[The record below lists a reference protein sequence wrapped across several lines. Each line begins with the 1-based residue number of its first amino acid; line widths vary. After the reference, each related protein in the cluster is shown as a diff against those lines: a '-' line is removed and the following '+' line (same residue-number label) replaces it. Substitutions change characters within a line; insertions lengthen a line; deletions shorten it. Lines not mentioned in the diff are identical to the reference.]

1 MRVSSIDKR
10 NTFSKLLMRVP
21 QIVNVLAKRSP
32 LAVTEWFSWL
42 ADAEDSLKHYDM
54 PECAQMAGL
63 IASLYSVPRQ
73 SRKEKLEAALATVN
87 SAQDIIYN
95 IYTKANINVENV
107 YTLFR
112 QIIVPMR
119 TAGIINID
127 GITDLTGYV
136 NDLLR
141 QMLANEQL
149 SASVN
154 GAIASVGKADVIR
167 IIAELI
173 TEEL

>member
-1 MRVSSIDKR
+1 MKTSSIDKR
-10 NTFSKLLMRVP
+10 ESFSGLLMRVP
-21 QIVNVLAKRSP
+21 QIVKLHLKRSP
-32 LAVTEWFSWL
+32 VAVSEWLVWL
-42 ADAEDSLKHYDM
+42 SNAEDLLQHYGM
-54 PECAQMAGL
+54 PECAQIAGL
-63 IASLYSVPRQ
+63 RASLASNEKQ
-73 SRKEKLEAALATVN
+73 SRQEKREAALATVN

-95 IYTKANINVENV
+95 IYTKANINVENA

-127 GITDLTGYV
+127 GIIDLTGYV